1 MEQSAPLN
9 EKAGKGRLSELD
21 IIFSIVLGIFCIY
34 LFFLVGAESPA
45 PTATELG
52 AAFWPRIILVLLIL
66 LIIVNIVNS
75 LKKLKGSNE
84 KLTAGFNLGE
94 FLKSKLFVGMILVA
108 VMAILMPIIG
118 FIPVSFLF
126 LIAYGVLLGERRIG
140 FLIIVSL
147 VITAI
152 LYILFQ
158 GALDIMLARGTGIF
172 RDFAL
177 FFETKMPF

>member
-1 MEQSAPLN
+1 MK
-9 EKAGKGRLSELD
+9 KAGKGRLSELD

-140 FLIIVSL
+140 FLIIVSR

-152 LYILFQ
+152 LYSLFQ

>member
-1 MEQSAPLN
+1 M
-9 EKAGKGRLSELD
+9 D

-34 LFFLVGAESPA
+34 LFFLVRRRFVHQLLQRQNLVQHSGR
-45 PTATELG
+45 
-52 AAFWPRIILVLLIL
+52 RIILVLLIL

>member
-1 MEQSAPLN
+1 MK
-9 EKAGKGRLSELD
+9 KAGKGRLSELD

-126 LIAYGVLLGERRIG
+126 LIAYGVLLGEKNRISDYCISCYYG
-140 FLIIVSL
+140 YPLHSVPGRPGYYAGKRYWNL
-147 VITAI
+147 
-152 LYILFQ
+152 
-158 GALDIMLARGTGIF
+158 
-172 RDFAL
+172 
-177 FFETKMPF
+177 P

>member
-1 MEQSAPLN
+1 MK
-9 EKAGKGRLSELD
+9 KAGKGRLSELD

-94 FLKSKLFVGMILVA
+94 FLMSKLFVGMILVA

-140 FLIIVSL
+140 FLIIVSR

>member
-1 MEQSAPLN
+1 MK
-9 EKAGKGRLSELD
+9 KAGKGRLSELD

-34 LFFLVGAESPA
+34 LFFLVGESPA

-108 VMAILMPIIG
+108 VMAILMPIG